1 MFIVLDGIDGAGKGE
16 QMIKLHNHL
25 FVRSKNYRILTTRE
39 PTNGKYGKKIRE
51 ILEKEDEPL
60 KNADLLLDL
69 YIKDRKE
76 HLKNTINPFLSSAA
90 ESECNIVLCD
100 RYYYSTIAFQYA
112 QGIPMARLLN
122 LNKDFRKPD
131 IAFILDCPAETALA
145 RIAKRGA
152 KEKFEKIEFMENVRH
167 NFSKLKELLQDNIK
181 IIDAA
186 GSIEEV
192 FRDIK
197 EELDFKDPEWEKK
210 LREWVKKDGR
220 LHGYAGIDYFIF
232 PKNLPHGLP
241 AFPVGRPGWDNWFID
256 HIRRERIPVI
266 DTTPV
271 NLVVHQNHPSVYRK
285 PEKKNENKKSIA
297 LAGGFLHMM
306 TIRDADWLLTED
318 GLKRPEIK
326 RRTLALLSLFYP
338 WQALLAAKRY
348 LERNFLGK

>member
-1 MFIVLDGIDGAGKGE
+1 MLTIFSIPKGYTPGHINTIQRNALKSWLALGPECEVIVFGDDPGVAETCKELGAKHVPNVPRNEFGTPLLNWTFEEARKIG
-16 QMIKLHNHL
+16 QGD
-25 FVRSKNYRILTTRE
+25 ILMYTNADIIFTSDLL
-39 PTNGKYGKKIRE
+39 PTIKKIT
-51 ILEKEDEPL
+51 EKM
-60 KNADLLLDL
+60 
-69 YIKDRKE
+69 
-76 HLKNTINPFLSSAA
+76 FLA
-90 ESECNIVLCD
+90 VGRRMD
-100 RYYYSTIAFQYA
+100 
-112 QGIPMARLLN
+112 M
-122 LNKDFRKPD
+122 
-131 IAFILDCPAETALA
+131 
-145 RIAKRGA
+145 
-152 KEKFEKIEFMENVRH
+152 
-167 NFSKLKELLQDNIK
+167 
-181 IIDAA
+181 
-186 GSIEEV
+186 
-192 FRDIK
+192 DIK

-306 TIRDADWLLTED
+306 TIRDADWLLTES

>member
-1 MFIVLDGIDGAGKGE
+1 MLTLSTIPKGFTSGHINTIQRNALKSWLALGPECEVIVFGDDPGVAETCKELGAKHVPNVPRNEFGTPLLNWTFEEARKIG
-16 QMIKLHNHL
+16 
-25 FVRSKNYRILTTRE
+25 RGDILMYTNADIIFTGDLL
-39 PTNGKYGKKIRE
+39 PTIKKI
-51 ILEKEDEPL
+51 KEEM
-60 KNADLLLDL
+60 
-69 YIKDRKE
+69 
-76 HLKNTINPFLSSAA
+76 FLA
-90 ESECNIVLCD
+90 VGRRMD
-100 RYYYSTIAFQYA
+100 
-112 QGIPMARLLN
+112 M
-122 LNKDFRKPD
+122 
-131 IAFILDCPAETALA
+131 
-145 RIAKRGA
+145 
-152 KEKFEKIEFMENVRH
+152 
-167 NFSKLKELLQDNIK
+167 
-181 IIDAA
+181 
-186 GSIEEV
+186 
-192 FRDIK
+192 DIK
-197 EELDFKDPEWEKK
+197 EEMDFKDPEWEKK
-210 LREWVKKDGR
+210 LRVWTKKDGR

-232 PKNLPHGLP
+232 PKDLPHGLP